1 MSELQKVVDEVS
13 SHINSV
19 TNLNS
24 FESVRIWDEKSIE
37 YTNILRND
45 IQKLESELSQLNKLY
60 QLQSQEWNNLGFL
73 KRIGKKD
80 ESVETKNTID
90 TVTRNISKLKWFID
104 TIEEWVDLTP
114 DDLEECKL
122 MIKDY
127 KVLRKELVL
136 EKKSSTSSLRDVR
149 EQSMNRM
156 SQVGFING
164 STGRFIRDMER
175 MKKQTQLNKHQ
186 SLRDEIEQQILQVD
200 KKIIW
205 LEKIIKG

>member
-1 MSELQKVVDEVS
+1 
-13 SHINSV
+13 
-19 TNLNS
+19 
-24 FESVRIWDEKSIE
+24 
-37 YTNILRND
+37 
-45 IQKLESELSQLNKLY
+45 
-60 QLQSQEWNNLGFL
+60 
-73 KRIGKKD
+73 
-80 ESVETKNTID
+80 
-90 TVTRNISKLKWFID
+90 
-104 TIEEWVDLTP
+104 
-114 DDLEECKL
+114 
-122 MIKDY
+122 
-127 KVLRKELVL
+127 LRKELVL